1 MWVCRGK
8 PSGKYECWTRKRKK
22 VTKKKAKPKNKINTT
37 NNRASCGRVGG
48 LWGLRR
54 RKWKKMRME
63 YVNARTLKWNE
74 GKKRET
80 ITSTETFVFYCCTI
94 TRDEDDNRQTWQWHT
109 NRQHFTLR
117 WNFVVSVMRRHSIG
131 NILRSRANAAEQMI
145 QSNNNINNDS
155 SFGKQP
161 NERTNE
167 SKLSSHTSRPR

>member
-1 MWVCRGK
+1 MGEWVVC
-8 PSGKYECWTRKRKK
+8 
-22 VTKKKAKPKNKINTT
+22 
-37 NNRASCGRVGG
+37 GG
-48 LWGLRR
+48 LEEG
-54 RKWKKMRME
+54 KGKKMRME

-94 TRDEDDNRQTWQWHT
+94 TRDVDDNRQTWQWHT

-167 SKLSSHTSRPR
+167 WKQVVKLVYTHICVCLGAAIWWNTAMLCECRHTEKSKRLN